1 MKTLIDKIQVNQV
14 GTKININLNTKNI
27 FESGA
32 YYSYLGPSIESS
44 LDHYEDNQSGQPP
57 ICNYYFTET

>member
-1 MKTLIDKIQVNQV
+1 MRNNQRNLVDKIMINQI

-32 YYSYLGPSIESS
+32 YYSYAGQS
-44 LDHYEDNQSGQPP
+44 LNTSNHRLDEDSQVQQGLC
-57 ICNYYFTET
+57 II